1 MRELQQYR
9 HIATWR
15 KTLLPLHIPVGQAKV
30 QRNIFSKMP
39 LL

>member
-15 KTLLPLHIPVGQAKV
+15 NALLPVHIPVGQAKM
-30 QRNIFSKMP
+30 QCNTFTKLP